1 MCVCVVELSIEERK
15 KKERKQKKERK
26 KEEREEGFG
35 ERRAMRSKNKGGAFD
50 YLYIIFSFLFISPDS
65 TLFVLLLF
73 RILRRRCFL
82 THKLLFDAL

>member
-35 ERRAMRSKNKGGAFD
+35 ERRAMRSKNKGGAFE
-50 YLYIIFSFLFISPDS
+50 YLYINF
-65 TLFVLLLF
+65 
-73 RILRRRCFL
+73 
-82 THKLLFDAL
+82 